1 MSIKTKIATL
11 AIAALAVT
19 GGIAATTQEAAAG
32 PHGGHIAAGLIGAAV
47 VGTAIAASTAP
58 AYAYGY
64 RTHRN
69 CGWVNQYNAF
79 GMYVGKT
86 RVCTYR

>member
-32 PHGGHIAAGLIGAAV
+32 PKGALAAGLIGAAV
-47 VGTAIAASTAP
+47 VGTAIAASSP
-58 AYAYGY
+58 SYAYGY
-64 RTHRN
+64 RPHRH
-69 CGWVNQYNAF
+69 CRWVNQYNAF
-79 GMYVGKT
+79 GYYVGKA
-86 RVCTYR
+86 RVCHFH

>member
-32 PHGGHIAAGLIGAAV
+32 PKGGAIAAGLIGAAV
-47 VGTAIAASTAP
+47 VGTAIAASTSP
-58 AYAYGY
+58 SYAYGY
-64 RTHRN
+64 RPHRHCN
-69 CGWVNQYNAF
+69 WVNQYNSF
-79 GMYVGKT
+79 GYYVGKA
-86 RVCTYR
+86 RVCHFH